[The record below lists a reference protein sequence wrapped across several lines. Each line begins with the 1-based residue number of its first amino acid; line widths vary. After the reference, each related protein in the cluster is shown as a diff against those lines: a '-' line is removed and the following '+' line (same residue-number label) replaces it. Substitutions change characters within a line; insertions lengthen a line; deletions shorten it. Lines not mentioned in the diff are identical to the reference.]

1 MFDGHSKAA
10 IRERLEC
17 SLSGPAIAEPLRHSE
32 DAVARP
38 QLVRI
43 VIADEQHIF
52 RDGLRRLLQ
61 TRPRLEII
69 GEAAGDEQAAQM
81 VRNLAPD
88 VLLVG
93 LPASG
98 PGPFQFDALE
108 QTLAAKPPTRTI
120 LLAAAKTVDTFEV
133 IAAATQLSARGVVP
147 KDSPPI
153 ALFESID
160 GVMDGQ
166 YWVGRERA
174 ADVAASVRKLET
186 ARRRAWAFG
195 LTRRE
200 LDILNAVV
208 SGETNRVM
216 AARFSI
222 SENTVKRHLTQI
234 FDKVGVS
241 NRIELAIFAVHHR
254 LVRRS

>member
-1 MFDGHSKAA
+1 
-10 IRERLEC
+10 
-17 SLSGPAIAEPLRHSE
+17 
-32 DAVARP
+32 VARP
-38 QLVRI
+38 PLVRI

-52 RDGLRRLLQ
+52 RDGLRRLLETQ
-61 TRPRLEII
+61 PRLQII
-69 GEAAGDEQAAQM
+69 GEASGDDQAAQM
-81 VRNLAPD
+81 VRELTPD

-93 LPASG
+93 LPGS
-98 PGPFQFDALE
+98 GPFQFDALE

-120 LLAAAKTVDTFEV
+120 LLAAPKTVDTFEV

-166 YWVGRERA
+166 YWVGRERV

-186 ARRRAWAFG
+186 ARRRTLAFG

-208 SGETNRVM
+208 GCETNKAI

-241 NRIELAIFAVHHR
+241 NRIELAIFAAHHR
-254 LVRRS
+254 LVRRG

>member
-1 MFDGHSKAA
+1 M
-10 IRERLEC
+10 
-17 SLSGPAIAEPLRHSE
+17 
-32 DAVARP
+32 ARP
-38 QLVRI
+38 PLVRI

-52 RDGLRRLLQ
+52 RDGLRRLLETQ
-61 TRPRLEII
+61 PRLQII
-69 GEAAGDEQAAQM
+69 GEASGDDQAAKM
-81 VRNLAPD
+81 VRELTPD

-93 LPASG
+93 LPAS
-98 PGPFQFDALE
+98 GPFQFDALE

-120 LLAAAKTVDTFEV
+120 LLAAPKTVDTFEV

-153 ALFESID
+153 TLFESID

-166 YWVGRERA
+166 YWVGRERV

-186 ARRRAWAFG
+186 ARRRTLAFG

-208 SGETNRVM
+208 GCETNKAI

-241 NRIELAIFAVHHR
+241 NRIELAIFAAHHR
-254 LVRRS
+254 LVRRG